1 MSLNELLKI
10 SHEVEEK
17 NILITEERIQKNFN
31 EIRNLI
37 AFFREY
43 PDLFIDFIKGPNC
56 NFKFYMYQRH
66 FLRAAMRHRHVYA
79 TFPRAY
85 SKSFLSMM
93 ALFLKAI
100 FYPGSQLFITTGGK
114 EQAASITLAKISEI
128 IKLIPALE
136 NELDM
141 ARGATKKSKDDLRFV
156 FKNGSEINILAAS
169 ERSRGQRRQAGLVE
183 ECVSVDQ
190 TMLNEV
196 IIPVLNVNRRL
207 ADSTYDKDEILNKS
221 LVYITTAG
229 YRNSFSYSKLIET
242 MLEAVLDPE
251 EAMVLG
257 GTYQIPIME
266 GLLDEDFV
274 DQLKISGSY
283 EEDSF
288 QREYCSQWTGDT
300 ENSFFST
307 EQFEK
312 HRVLQLA
319 EDSYC
324 AKGKRG
330 ESVPYYVIGFDVG
343 RVNCT
348 SEACV
353 FRVNPAPDNNA
364 GSVKSLVN
372 IYSYED
378 MHFEE
383 QAIAL
388 KKLYYRYKQAPLV
401 IDANGL
407 GHGLVDFMVK
417 SQIDPETGETL
428 PPFGVINDDDG
439 EYKRFKTAD
448 TELNA
453 MFLIKANAPI
463 NTEIYAYAQA
473 QITSGRVKFLI
484 DEATAKNNL
493 LETKKGANMKP
504 HERNE
509 YLRPYIATTILK
521 EQMANLVQNNDGIN
535 IILKQSS
542 RNIKKD
548 KVSAFLYGLYF
559 IKKEDESKRKRKKF
573 SIGDYMFFS

>member
-1 MSLNELLKI
+1 MS
-10 SHEVEEK
+10 
-17 NILITEERIQKNFN
+17 
-31 EIRNLI
+31 
-37 AFFREY
+37 
-43 PDLFIDFIKGPNC
+43 
-56 NFKFYMYQRH
+56 
-66 FLRAAMRHRHVYA
+66 
-79 TFPRAY
+79 
-85 SKSFLSMM
+85 
-93 ALFLKAI
+93 
-100 FYPGSQLFITTGGK
+100 
-114 EQAASITLAKISEI
+114 
-128 IKLIPALE
+128 
-136 NELDM
+136 
-141 ARGATKKSKDDLRFV
+141 RGATKKSKDDLRFV

-207 ADSTYDKDEILNKS
+207 PGGGYDKDEILNKS
-221 LVYITTAG
+221 LIYITTAG
-229 YRNSFSYSKLIET
+229 YRNTFSYSKLIEL
-242 MLEAVLDPE
+242 MLQSVLDPDE
-251 EAMVLG
+251 VMIMG
-257 GTYQIPIME
+257 GTYKIPIME

-274 DQLKISGSY
+274 DQLKLSGSY

-288 QREYCSQWTGDT
+288 QREYCSYWTGDT

-312 HRVLQLA
+312 HRILQLA
-319 EDSYC
+319 EDNYC

-372 IYSYED
+372 IYSYD
-378 MHFEE
+378 DLHFEE

-401 IDANGL
+401 IDANGI

-417 SQIDPETGETL
+417 SQVDPETGETL
-428 PPFGVINDDDG
+428 PPFGVMNDEDG

-448 TELNA
+448 TEADA

-463 NTEIYAYAQA
+463 NTEMYAYAQA
-473 QITSGRVKFLI
+473 QISSGRVKFLI
-484 DEATAKNNL
+484 DEASAKNNL

-521 EQMANLVQNNDGIN
+521 EQMANLVQSNDGIN
-535 IILKQSS
+535 IILKQAS
-542 RNIKKD
+542 RSIKKD
-548 KVSAFLYGLYF
+548 KVSAFLYGLYY
-559 IKKEDESKRKRKKF
+559 IKKEDERKRKRHKF
-573 SIGDYMFFS
+573 SVADMMFMSHAG